1 MRVIV
6 VNRYATVAGGADKH
20 AVGVAEILR
29 SRGHAVA
36 FLSTQSEA
44 NAEREGAFVPLSG
57 ADFWRGAPPRREQVE
72 VAAAALWN
80 RRAAAAAEALIER
93 FRPDVVHLHDIY
105 PQLSVAPVVVAAR
118 RGIATVQTL
127 HNYEL
132 ISASPTDHRGRWL
145 DRGPE
150 PAPVRA
156 LRTALGVV
164 RRVVHVPRISR
175 FVAVSRH
182 MAETF
187 AAHGIRADVMPNFV
201 ERGADDAR
209 PGFAERAGI
218 AFVGRLTE
226 EKGARDAIA
235 LARALPDVAVTMIGH
250 GPLEGEAIAA
260 ARKLENLECTGF
272 LSEDAVARRLR
283 SSRVLA
289 VPSRWEEPAGLVA
302 LEAMAEGTP
311 VVAYASGG
319 LAEYVSDA
327 GAGFVVP
334 RSEEALAAACQA
346 LYHDRE
352 AWAEASA
359 AGGRAAARDHSPDRY
374 GERLERLYAQ
384 AGASTRATGDRR
396 YSA

>member
-36 FLSTQSEA
+36 FLSTRSEA
-44 NAEREGAFVPLSG
+44 NAEREGAFVPLLG
-57 ADFWRGAPPRREQVE
+57 AGFWRATPARREQVE

-80 RRAAAAAEALIER
+80 RRAAAAAKTLVER
-93 FRPDVVHLHDIY
+93 FRPDVVHFHDLY

-118 RGIATVQTL
+118 LRVPTVQTL

-132 ISASPTDHRGRWL
+132 ISASPTDHRGSRL

-150 PAPVRA
+150 PVTVRT

-187 AAHGIRADVMPNFV
+187 AAHGIQADVMPNFV
-201 ERGADDAR
+201 ESGGDGVR

-235 LARALPDVAVTMIGH
+235 LARALADVPVTVIGH
-250 GPLEGEAIAA
+250 GPLEGELRRAA
-260 ARKLENLECTGF
+260 GELANLDCTGF
-272 LSEDAVARRLR
+272 LDGEAVGRRLR
-283 SSRVLA
+283 SNRLLV

-327 GAGFVVP
+327 GAGLVVP
-334 RSEEALAAACQA
+334 RSTEALAAACRT
-346 LYHDRE
+346 LHDDRN
-352 AWAEASA
+352 AWAEASG
-359 AGGRAAARDHSPDRY
+359 AGTSAAARDHSPDRY
-374 GERLERLYAQ
+374 GERLERIYAQ
-384 AGASTRATGDRR
+384 AGAP
-396 YSA
+396 

>member
-1 MRVIV
+1 LRVIV
-6 VNRYATVAGGADKH
+6 VNRYATVAGGAEKH

-36 FLSTQSEA
+36 FLSTRSEA
-44 NAEREGAFVPLSG
+44 NVEREGAFVPLLG
-57 ADFWRGAPPRREQVE
+57 AGFWRGTPPRREQVE

-80 RRAAAAAEALIER
+80 RRAAAAAEALVER
-93 FRPDVVHLHDIY
+93 FRPDVVHFHDLY

-118 RGIATVQTL
+118 LGVPTVQTL

-132 ISASPTDHRGRWL
+132 ISASPTDHSGSRL

-150 PAPVRA
+150 PVAVRA

-164 RRVVHVPRISR
+164 RRVVHVPRVSR

-201 ERGADDAR
+201 ESGGDGAR

-218 AFVGRLTE
+218 LFVGRLTE

-235 LARALPDVAVTMIGH
+235 LARALPDVAVTMVGH
-250 GPLEGEAIAA
+250 GPLEDVAMRAA
-260 ARKLENLECTGF
+260 HELANLECTGL
-272 LSEDAVARRLR
+272 LSADAVVRRIR

-311 VVAYASGG
+311 VIAYASGG

-327 GAGFVVP
+327 GAGLVVP
-334 RSEEALAAACQA
+334 RSTEALAASCRT
-346 LYHDRE
+346 LHDDRD
-352 AWAEASA
+352 AWTEASA
-359 AGGRAAARDHSPDRY
+359 AGTSAAARNHSPDRY
-374 GERLERLYAQ
+374 GERLERIYAQ
-384 AGASTRATGDRR
+384 AAAP
-396 YSA
+396 